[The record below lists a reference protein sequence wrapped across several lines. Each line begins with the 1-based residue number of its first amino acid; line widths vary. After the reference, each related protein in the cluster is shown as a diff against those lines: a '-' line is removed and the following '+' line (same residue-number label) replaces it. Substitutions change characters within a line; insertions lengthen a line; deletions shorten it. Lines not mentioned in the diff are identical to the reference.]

1 MNEMRYLLGID
12 FGGGASKATLLC
24 ENGKI
29 CAVSTTEYP
38 TYYPQNGYVEQDP
51 QDWVDATCKNI
62 RSVLQQ
68 SGVSPADIACIAL
81 DAATHTAVI
90 MDEDFHVIR
99 PAIYWTDTRSIREV
113 DFLRENYNEIIQKQ
127 VLHAPGT
134 IWTLPELMWIKNNEP
149 DNWRRVKKILF
160 AKDYVRHILTGEGCG
175 CAIDRADP
183 FIDRLVTFVE
193 DRNKSRGSWRH
204 VREICVL
211 FIELQAAHSPG
222 YRCGIGTGYTDHRNS
237 ALSASCRDRR
247 YGAA

>member
-1 MNEMRYLLGID
+1 MNPDGRLSRPCGC
-12 FGGGASKATLLC
+12 G
-24 ENGKI
+24 
-29 CAVSTTEYP
+29 AVSKSR
-38 TYYPQNGYVEQDP
+38 QVDSLGYG
-51 QDWVDATCKNI
+51 
-62 RSVLQQ
+62 RS
-68 SGVSPADIACIAL
+68 SMTGN
-81 DAATHTAVI
+81 
-90 MDEDFHVIR
+90 F
-99 PAIYWTDTRSIREV
+99 Y
-113 DFLRENYNEIIQKQ
+113 
-127 VLHAPGT
+127 
-134 IWTLPELMWIKNNEP
+134 
-149 DNWRRVKKILF
+149 
-160 AKDYVRHILTGEGCG
+160 HILTGEGCG